1 MSVKITGIGVVS
13 AIGMNVAENLA
24 NLKQHKTGIAPIQH
38 LARHQNDLGGE
49 VKMSNEDLKKI
60 LSIEDNYISRTS
72 LLGIIAAKEALGKIK
87 NEANLSMGII
97 SSTSVG
103 GMDRSE
109 IYYNDLFEGRSS
121 DIQLLKTH
129 DCGDTCEKIANYL
142 GIEGYVSTIS
152 TACSSGVNAIMLG
165 ARMIEQ
171 GLLDRVLV
179 GGTDALADFTING
192 FKSLKIY
199 DEEWCRPMDDSRV
212 GLNLGE
218 AAGFLLLEN
227 DKSIAHSKNTILA
240 EVIGYANAN
249 DAYHQ
254 TASSPDGNGATL
266 AISEALKIANISP
279 DAISYINLHGTGT
292 KNNDLSESI
301 ALQNIFDKNIPPFSS
316 TKAFTGHTL
325 AAAGAIESVYAVL
338 TLMHQIFLPNINF
351 KTPLQE
357 TQLSPITKFTENVI
371 VDYVLSNSFGFGGN
385 NSAIIFKKHVLK

>member
-13 AIGMNVAENLA
+13 AIGLNAGETMQSF
-24 NLKQHKTGIAPIQH
+24 KTHKTGISHISILENHEA
-38 LARHQNDLGGE
+38 DLGGE
-49 VKMSNEDLKKI
+49 IKLTNEEIKAI
-60 LSIEDNYISRTS
+60 LGIKEEYISRTS
-72 LLGIIAAKEALGKIK
+72 LLGILAAKQAIGNL
-87 NEANLSMGII
+87 NLTEANNCGLI

-109 IYYNDLFEGRSS
+109 IYYKDIFNQKSS

-129 DCGDTCEKIANYL
+129 DCGDSSEVIANYL
-142 GIEGYVSTIS
+142 GVKGFVTTIS

-171 GLLDRVLV
+171 GLLDSVIV

-227 DKSIAHSKNTILA
+227 DKSIALSGNKVLA
-240 EVIGYANAN
+240 EVVGYANAN

-254 TASSPDGNGATL
+254 TASSPDGKGATL
-266 AISEALKIANISP
+266 AINEALKVANINP
-279 DAISYINLHGTGT
+279 EQISYINMHGTGT

-301 ALQNIFDKNIPPFSS
+301 AIKNVFGDKIPPFSS

-325 AAAGAIESVYAVL
+325 AAAGAIESVFCVL
-338 TLMHQIFLPNINF
+338 ALQNQVFLPNINF
-351 KTPLQE
+351 KTALEE
-357 TQLSPITKFTENVI
+357 TKLEPITEFNENANLNYI
-371 VDYVLSNSFGFGGN
+371 LSNSFGFGGN
-385 NSAIIFKKHVLK
+385 NSAIVFKKYL